1 MNFISGALEI
11 LTNIFIK
18 PRKGFIELVKKP
30 SWVLVFVSIAFST
43 IGIAWIVLPFSI
55 QLDSR
60 FQMLE
65 YDVYHT
71 DALQKRIEIAIFHF
85 IGVILSPVP
94 SLIKCLIFA
103 ILLYLG
109 ASLLGS
115 MNQFK
120 FKLMYAVVLHAE
132 LILVLSNL
140 INSALLLSFKK
151 IDDIQNFTDL
161 QVLPGLHLLLGSQA
175 ESTPYFTFLTFRFLS
190 QFHLFSM
197 WYLWVLSLGV
207 SVVAKLNMRKSVLL
221 TVTLWL
227 AIISFPLLR
236 SLLPSLM

>member
-1 MNFISGALEI
+1 MIRTLEI

-18 PRKGFIELVKKP
+18 PRKGFIELAKKP

-65 YDVYHT
+65 YDVYHP

-103 ILLYLG
+103 ILLYLS

-115 MNQFK
+115 TNQFK

-161 QVLPGLHLLLGSQA
+161 QILPGLHLLLDSQA
-175 ESTPYFTFLTFRFLS
+175 EATPYFTFRFLS

-236 SLLPSLM
+236 SLLTSLM